1 MFIKDVMF
9 MKGVYVYKDGEFIEE
24 ILQDL
29 LETSNKTFQSLK
41 SMGKIDEK
49 QL

>member
-9 MKGVYVYKDGEFIEE
+9 MKDVYVYKDGEFIEE

-29 LETSNKTFQSLK
+29 LETSNKMFQSLK